1 MEDLVRLKSSLGQG
15 AADDGKIARLA
26 RSPLDRVTFAFDQLN
41 KKQLVVRRVA
51 SHALTTEAVEVMAL
65 TDYAGKNL
73 IAALGAIIAI
83 GKESDV

>member
-1 MEDLVRLKSSLGQG
+1 MRLKSSLGQG

-26 RSPLDRVTFAFDQLN
+26 RSPPERVTFAFDRLN

-65 TDYAGKNL
+65 RDYVGKSL
-73 IAALGAIIAI
+73 IAALGAMIAN